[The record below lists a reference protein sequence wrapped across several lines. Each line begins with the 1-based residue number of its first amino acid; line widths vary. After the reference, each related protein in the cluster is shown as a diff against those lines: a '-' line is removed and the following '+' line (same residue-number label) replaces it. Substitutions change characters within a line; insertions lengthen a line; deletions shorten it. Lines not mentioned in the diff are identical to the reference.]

1 MALTLQFNQLQW
13 DVIWLRWLL
22 NHNISRAKR
31 KNEKEEETH
40 KVAKWQSR
48 NNWKGADW
56 REERAHRCGV
66 LARPKLY
73 EN

>member
-1 MALTLQFNQLQW
+1 MGIFDKIKNTF
-13 DVIWLRWLL
+13 
-22 NHNISRAKR
+22 R

-56 REERAHRCGV
+56 REERAHRCGGACKAQTV
-66 LARPKLY
+66 
-73 EN
+73 